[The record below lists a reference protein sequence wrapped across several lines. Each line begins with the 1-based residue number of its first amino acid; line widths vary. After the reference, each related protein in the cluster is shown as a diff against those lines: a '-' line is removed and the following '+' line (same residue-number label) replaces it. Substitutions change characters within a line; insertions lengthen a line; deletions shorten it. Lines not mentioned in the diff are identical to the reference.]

1 MKHVLRQWPR
11 FGSLLIVLLIAACAT
26 NNNLIK
32 APADR
37 DQQVKALVD
46 LGVGYL
52 KNQDYPR
59 AKDNLNKALE
69 LDPNSAE
76 AHNALA
82 LVFQLEQEYGEA
94 EEQFKMAIRSDP
106 GFTRARN
113 NYGAFLFGQK
123 KYDEAIKQLKIAAE
137 DQYYSERP
145 TVFENLGISYL
156 RTGDKDA
163 AEKAFL
169 RAIALN
175 PRQARSLLELA
186 EMRMDQRK
194 YADARNLF
202 ARFESV
208 SQDNATSL
216 WLCVRLARIFKDSN
230 KEASCSLALKNI
242 YPTSPEY
249 KAYEASVSQ

>member
-1 MKHVLRQWPR
+1 MKHVLPR
-11 FGSLLIVLLIAACAT
+11 WSVSSALVLLLLLAGCAS
-26 NNNLIK
+26 NSDLIK

-37 DQQVKALVD
+37 DKQVAALVN

-52 KNQDYPR
+52 KNADYPR
-59 AKDNLNKALE
+59 AKENLNKALE
-69 LDPNSAE
+69 LDPKSAK

-82 LVFQLEQEYGEA
+82 LVFQLEQEYDEA
-94 EEQFKMAIRSDP
+94 ESQFKMAIRSDP
-106 GFTRARN
+106 SFTRARN
-113 NYGAFLFGQK
+113 NYGAFLFGQQR
-123 KYDEAIKQLKIAAE
+123 YTEAIDELKIAAQ

-156 RTGDKDA
+156 RTGDKPA
-163 AEKAFL
+163 AEKAFS

-175 PRQARSLLELA
+175 PRQSRSLLELA

-194 YADARNLF
+194 YADARDLF
-202 ARFESV
+202 RRFEAF
-208 SQDNATSL
+208 SQDNAASL
-216 WLCVRLARIFKDSN
+216 WLCVRLARIFQNSN

-249 KAYEASVSQ
+249 KAYEASVSK